1 MSDNPNR
8 DARTDIPTQEELPL
22 AIVQGQALASFP
34 KDLYIPPDALEV
46 ILEAFEGPLDLLLHL
61 IRKHE
66 IDIYDIPIALV
77 TKQYLEY
84 LDLMTELNKSLGS
97 TPADQNDEAAMDQPM
112 RLLDDKVMVA
122 QRLDDLGVQF
132 IEGGWPGANPKD
144 IEFFRMIKET
154 PLKHA
159 TVVAFGSTRKASNP
173 VQKDPN
179 IQSLLNAETKV
190 ITLFGKSWSLHV
202 TDALGISLATNLEL
216 IGDSVA
222 HLRSKQ
228 RRVFYD
234 AEHFFDGYKTNPDYA
249 LDTIRR
255 AVAAGAERVIL
266 CDTNGGTM
274 PWEIKAIC
282 QVVQRDCPVPLGI
295 HAHNDCEM
303 AVANS
308 LVAIEMGIVQVQG
321 TINGIGERCGNANLC
336 SIIPNLQLKMKRPAL
351 GERLTRLKEVSGFVT
366 EIANLMPN
374 KHQPYVG
381 DSAFAH
387 KGGVHIHAVLKNP
400 ATYEHIVPSLVGNR
414 QRMLVSDYAG
424 RSGLLDK
431 VEAFGIKLDKDHEK
445 VQELMATL
453 KERENEGYQFE
464 GAEGSFELLMRKAM
478 GTHKPSFE
486 LLGFRVIVEKK
497 QDSGA
502 SMSEAT
508 VMVKVGDA
516 VEHAAAVGAGPVNAL
531 DHALRKALEKFYPQ
545 LREVKLLDYKVRVL
559 SANRG
564 TESKVRVL
572 IESGDHKDKWGTV
585 GVSENI
591 MEASWQALADS
602 IEYKLLES
610 ER

>member
-1 MSDNPNR
+1 MAKKASH
-8 DARTDIPTQEELPL
+8 ARTSSRKPSASPASMTVPPTPT
-22 AIVQGQALASFP
+22 ASV
-34 KDLYIPPDALEV
+34 LE
-46 ILEAFEGPLDLLLHL
+46 
-61 IRKHE
+61 
-66 IDIYDIPIALV
+66 IYDTTLRDGAQAEDV
-77 TKQYLEY
+77 SFSAE
-84 LDLMTELNKSLGS
+84 
-97 TPADQNDEAAMDQPM
+97 
-112 RLLDDKVMVA
+112 DKVRVA
-122 QRLDDLGVQF
+122 QRLDELGVQF

-154 PLKHA
+154 PLANA
-159 TVVAFGSTRKASNP
+159 TVIAFGSTRKASNS
-173 VQKDPN
+173 VKHDPN
-179 IQSLLNAETKV
+179 IQALLDAETKI
-190 ITLFGKSWSLHV
+190 ITLFGKTWSLHV
-202 TDALGISLATNLEL
+202 TDALGIALATNLDL

-222 HLRSKQ
+222 HLRSKN

-249 LDTIRR
+249 LESIRR
-255 AVAAGAERVIL
+255 AVEAGAERVIL

-274 PWEIKAIC
+274 PWEIKEIC
-282 QVVQRDCPVPLGI
+282 KVVQRECPVPLGI

-308 LVAIEMGIVQVQG
+308 LVAIEMGVVQVQG

-351 GERLTRLKEVSGFVT
+351 GERLTHLKDVSGFVS

-400 ATYEHIVPSLVGNR
+400 ATYEHVVPALVGNR
-414 QRMLVSDYAG
+414 QRMLVSDAAG
-424 RSGLLDK
+424 RSGLLEK
-431 VEAFGIKLDKDHEK
+431 VEAYGIKLDKDHAK
-445 VQELMATL
+445 VQELMTTL

-464 GAEGSFELLMRKAM
+464 GAEGSFELLMRTAM
-478 GTHKPSFE
+478 GTHTPSFQ

-497 QDSGA
+497 QDPGV

-508 VMVKVGDA
+508 VMVKVGEA
-516 VEHAAAVGAGPVNAL
+516 IEHAAAVGAGPVNAL

-564 TESKVRVL
+564 TGSKVRVL
-572 IESGDHKDKWGTV
+572 IESGDYKDKWGTV

-602 IEYKLLES
+602 IEYKLLAS
-610 ER
+610 NR

>member
-1 MSDNPNR
+1 M
-8 DARTDIPTQEELPL
+8 ARKSLLSQSVSRPEQPSTLPAPRL
-22 AIVQGQALASFP
+22 SNSAVAS
-34 KDLYIPPDALEV
+34 LE
-46 ILEAFEGPLDLLLHL
+46 
-61 IRKHE
+61 
-66 IDIYDIPIALV
+66 IYDTTLRDGAQAEDV
-77 TKQYLEY
+77 SFSAE
-84 LDLMTELNKSLGS
+84 
-97 TPADQNDEAAMDQPM
+97 
-112 RLLDDKVMVA
+112 DKVRVA
-122 QRLDDLGVQF
+122 QKLDELGVHF

-144 IEFFRMIKET
+144 IEFFRIMKTI

-159 TVVAFGSTRKASNP
+159 TVIAFGSTRKASHA

-179 IQSLLNAETKV
+179 LQALLGAETKT

-202 TDALGISLATNLEL
+202 TDALGISLAKNLEL

-222 HLRSKQ
+222 YLRSKHRQ
-228 RRVFYD
+228 VFYD
-234 AEHFFDGYKTNPDYA
+234 AEHFFDGYKTNPEYA
-249 LDTIRR
+249 LKTIRK
-255 AVAAGAERVIL
+255 AVEAGAERVIL

-274 PWEIKAIC
+274 PWEIKTIC
-282 QVVQRDCPVPLGI
+282 ETVRRECPVPLGI

-308 LVAIEMGIVQVQG
+308 LVAVETGIQQVQG

-336 SIIPNLQLKMKRPAL
+336 SIIPNLELKMKRRAL
-351 GERLTRLKEVSGFVT
+351 TDQLAHLKDVSGFVT

-400 ATYEHIVPSLVGNR
+400 ATYEHIDPARVGNR
-414 QRMLVSDYAG
+414 QRVLVSDYAG

-431 VEAFGIKLDKDHEK
+431 IEAYGIKLSKDHAK
-445 VQELMATL
+445 VQELVETL
-453 KERENEGYQFE
+453 KERESQGYQFE
-464 GAEGSFELLMRKAM
+464 GAEGSFELLMLKAM
-478 GTHKPSFE
+478 GTHKSSFQ

-497 QDSGA
+497 QDNGA
-502 SMSEAT
+502 PLSEAT
-508 VMVKVGDA
+508 VMVKVGGV
-516 VEHAAAVGAGPVNAL
+516 VEHTAAVGAGPVNAL

-545 LREVKLLDYKVRVL
+545 LAEVKLLDYKVRVL
-559 SANRG
+559 AANTG

-591 MEASWQALADS
+591 IEATWQALADS
-602 IEYKLLES
+602 IEYKLLAKE
-610 ER
+610 

>member
-1 MSDNPNR
+1 MAKQRSGAPRNPSGK
-8 DARTDIPTQEELPL
+8 TGLST
-22 AIVQGQALASFP
+22 
-34 KDLYIPPDALEV
+34 PPPAPSAHWE
-46 ILEAFEGPLDLLLHL
+46 
-61 IRKHE
+61 
-66 IDIYDIPIALV
+66 IYDTTLRDGAQAEDV
-77 TKQYLEY
+77 
-84 LDLMTELNKSLGS
+84 SFS
-97 TPADQNDEAAMDQPM
+97 A
-112 RLLDDKVMVA
+112 DDKVMVA
-122 QRLDDLGVQF
+122 QRLDELGIQF

-154 PLKHA
+154 PLKQA

-173 VQKDPN
+173 VQKDSN
-179 IQSLLNAETKV
+179 IQALLQAETKV

-202 TDALGISLATNLEL
+202 TDALGIPLNTNLEL
-216 IGDSVA
+216 IADSVA
-222 HLRSKQ
+222 HLRSKH

-234 AEHFFDGYKTNPDYA
+234 AEHFFDGYKTNPEYA
-249 LDTIRR
+249 LETIRR
-255 AVAAGAERVIL
+255 AVEAGAERVIL

-274 PWEIKAIC
+274 PWEIKEIC
-282 QVVQRDCPVPLGI
+282 RVVQRECDVPLGI

-308 LVAIEMGIVQVQG
+308 LVAIEMGVVQVQG

-336 SIIPNLQLKMKRPAL
+336 SIIPNFQLKMKRPAL
-351 GERLTRLKEVSGFVT
+351 GERLNRLKEVSGFVT

-400 ATYEHIVPSLVGNR
+400 ATYEHVVPSLVGNR
-414 QRMLVSDYAG
+414 QRMLVSDHAG
-424 RSGLLDK
+424 RSGLLEK
-431 VEAFGIKLDKDHEK
+431 VEAYGIKLDKNHSK

-478 GTHKPSFE
+478 GTHKPSFQ

-497 QDSGA
+497 QDDGNSG
-502 SMSEAT
+502 SEAT
-508 VMVKVGDA
+508 VMVKVGEV
-516 VEHAAAVGAGPVNAL
+516 VEQAAATGAGPVSAL

-602 IEYKLLES
+602 IEYKLLAS
-610 ER
+610 DR